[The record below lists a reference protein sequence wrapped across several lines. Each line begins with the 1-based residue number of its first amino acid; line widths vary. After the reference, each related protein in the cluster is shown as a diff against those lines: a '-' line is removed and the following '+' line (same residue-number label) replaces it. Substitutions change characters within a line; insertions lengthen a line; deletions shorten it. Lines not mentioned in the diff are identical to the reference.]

1 MKTVIK
7 HGRKRMKK
15 LFYIASVLMA
25 TMFAGCSEDNL
36 ETKNPAQPE
45 GKQVTLTISAVTK
58 TPDVN
63 SDAQTRIAYGT
74 TDATWETGDKIFL
87 IKSDG
92 TTIELTLNSGAGTTT
107 GSFVSTDAVVAGTYT
122 PYAVSASS
130 LTKGYVSVAAGEI
143 RLDLTAGGGGSLA
156 DALEHDIL
164 KGDAVVLTDNQATA
178 TISGLSN
185 HILSYLRFRFTAA
198 TKAISTVGLSSTGG
212 INQTVTIAANGTITG
227 SNPTTDHIN
236 VTAGDNGLNV
246 YSGYFAVY
254 GSTATSLVAHAED
267 ADGGKYSRLVSAKD
281 AANYTAGTVYGKS
294 FTLSDAMMTA
304 AATGKLSSQDWHNLG
319 LSVKW
324 AKLSVGASSET
335 EYMYNIDNGT
345 SNAAGI
351 AVPAEWSGWR
361 LPTRAEAQELFY
373 ASNRQWITGATNGVK
388 FNCNNNYVTMGA
400 GGYWRMRDD
409 QYTDDAYS
417 VGSAIFYINE
427 NTPSN
432 GWYAQLWASI
442 GSEGTTL
449 GFGSA
454 NLGTYVHS
462 FNNYAP
468 MRLVCDY

>member
-1 MKTVIK
+1 
-7 HGRKRMKK
+7 
-15 LFYIASVLMA
+15 MA

-58 TPDVN
+58 NPDVN

-143 RLDLTAGGGGSLA
+143 TLDLTAGGGGSLA

-164 KGDAVVLTDNQATA
+164 KGDAVVLTDDQATA

-236 VTAGDNGLNV
+236 VTAGDNGSNV

-254 GSTATSLVAHAED
+254 AQSSTSLLAHAED
-267 ADGGKYSRLVSAKD
+267 ADGGKYSRLVSASD
-281 AANYTAGTVYGKS
+281 SPINYTAGTVYGKS
-294 FTLSDAMMTA
+294 FTLSEAMMTA
-304 AATGKLSSQDWHNLG
+304 AASGTLSDQNWKNLG

-324 AKLSVGASSET
+324 SEFYVYTSEELAYNRSFDTYASST
-335 EYMYNIDNGT
+335 NP
-345 SNAAGI
+345 
-351 AVPAEWSGWR
+351 PASWSGWR
-361 LPTRAEAQELFY
+361 LPTQKEVQELYY
-373 ASNRQWITGATNGVK
+373 ASTLEWISSGPNGMK
-388 FNCNNNYVTMGA
+388 FNCNGSYISMGA
-400 GGYWRMRDD
+400 SGNHYDWEVGDRDNEVGE
-409 QYTDDAYS
+409 S
-417 VGSAIFYINE
+417 VYFFVNE
-427 NTPSN
+427 TSGDNR
-432 GWYAQLWASI
+432 LWTKITSTGFSI
-442 GSEGTTL
+442 YN
-449 GFGSA
+449 A
-454 NLGTYVHS
+454 NSRCTNVRCFTY
-462 FNNYAP
+462 YGA